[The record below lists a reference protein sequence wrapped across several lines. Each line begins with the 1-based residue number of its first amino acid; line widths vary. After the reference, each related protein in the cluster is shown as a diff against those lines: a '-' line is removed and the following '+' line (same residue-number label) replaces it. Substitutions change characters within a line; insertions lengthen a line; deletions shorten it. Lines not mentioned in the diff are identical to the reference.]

1 MCFSAS
7 SSFTAAFFLL
17 SVGALTVLRIKNRSQ
32 LMFSLIPFLFGIQQA
47 CEGIVWLTLNTPDSF
62 LHKAAAFLFLIFA
75 ITVWPIWIPI
85 SIFCFEKGI
94 RKILLFILSIIGA
107 LVAIYVSYFMMKN
120 GVTVMPME
128 NSIFYNIG
136 DVDPFSPK
144 LDIIIY
150 CLPTILPFLIT
161 KMPYAKLAGL
171 TILGSLLIAYYFKY
185 ETFGSVWCFFAAI
198 LSIFVLFCLDA
209 MNKNN
214 HQYSNLEDLV

>member
-17 SVGALTVLRIKNRSQ
+17 SVGALTVLRKKNRSQ

-94 RKILLFILSIIGA
+94 RKIL
-107 LVAIYVSYFMMKN
+107 
-120 GVTVMPME
+120 
-128 NSIFYNIG
+128 
-136 DVDPFSPK
+136 
-144 LDIIIY
+144 
-150 CLPTILPFLIT
+150 PFLIT

-214 HQYSNLEDLV
+214 HQYSNL